1 MTVLFRREE
10 SAFGLGGLGLW
21 RTEEEAPR
29 WGSGPAPR
37 FGRIE
42 VPPPLTDGHGSE
54 RSTAEDDA
62 VMDAPER
69 IVAGLP
75 FDVEEIE
82 ADGRLDVSTLWTLA
96 RAYSRLRHR
105 TSPKREA
112 AEHRRFDGLK
122 TYCVRLAVS
131 REPDLFLVFVDPGTP
146 HLRLVYHRVERTM
159 LHLPIAIE
167 LRPDAHRENGAF
179 GKGTSHDQAG
189 TLVSIHH

>member
-1 MTVLFRREE
+1 
-10 SAFGLGGLGLW
+10 
-21 RTEEEAPR
+21 
-29 WGSGPAPR
+29 
-37 FGRIE
+37 
-42 VPPPLTDGHGSE
+42 
-54 RSTAEDDA
+54 
-62 VMDAPER
+62 MDAPER

-82 ADGRLDVSTLWTLA
+82 ADVRLDVSTLWTFA

-112 AEHRRFDGLK
+112 AKHRRFDRLK

-131 REPDLFLVFVDPGTP
+131 REPDLFLVFVDPGMP

-159 LHLPIAIE
+159 LHLPITTQ

-179 GKGTSHDQAG
+179 GNGTSRDQTG
-189 TLVSIHH
+189 TLVSTHN